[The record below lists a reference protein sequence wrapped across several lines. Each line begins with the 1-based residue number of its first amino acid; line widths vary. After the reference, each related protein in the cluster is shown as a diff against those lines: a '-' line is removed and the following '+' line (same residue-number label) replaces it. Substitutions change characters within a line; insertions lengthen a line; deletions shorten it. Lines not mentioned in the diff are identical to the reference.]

1 MVNEINIYCCTYSD
15 GHGFIGYFFI
25 ASDPSTNYI
34 IMIISRNTFGEIMEF
49 FNYFSSQETVRN
61 LIQRIRY
68 LDGSERIENE
78 TDKTLDVAE
87 NYDNGYE
94 CHTLDI
100 ISKKKITCK
109 E

>member
-1 MVNEINIYCCTYSD
+1 MENYINIYCCTYSD
-15 GHGFIGYFFI
+15 DHGFIGYYFI
-25 ASDPSTNYI
+25 ASDPSTGYI
-34 IMIISRNTFGEIMEF
+34 IEMTSRDTFGELIAV
-49 FNYFSSQETVRN
+49 FNYFSSQEMVSY
-61 LIQRIRY
+61 LIQKRFYI
-68 LDGSERIENE
+68 DGRERIENE

-100 ISKKKITCK
+100 ISKEKIECK